1 MSLTG
6 KHIAIFA
13 ATGAIAGE
21 VARQSAA
28 AGAHVD
34 LSGRDAH
41 ALDTLASQITESGGS
56 TSVAVVDAT
65 DPAAVDA
72 YVDRLAANGGID
84 AVFNGIGPRAAE
96 AHYATPSDV
105 ISLDRFLFPFDLI
118 VGSTFLTSRATA
130 RHMTA
135 QGHGS
140 IITLSASL
148 SGLTTPFMAG
158 ISAACG
164 GIEAM
169 TRSLAGEYGPAGV
182 RVNCV
187 RANAMPETR
196 TIQETGAQMA
206 QNLGIDMMMSP
217 AVSPLRQPVSIA
229 DTAAAVIH
237 LASDSSRMVTAQ
249 VLNVCGGVLVD

>member
-1 MSLTG
+1 
-6 KHIAIFA
+6 
-13 ATGAIAGE
+13 
-21 VARQSAA
+21 
-28 AGAHVD
+28 
-34 LSGRDAH
+34 
-41 ALDTLASQITESGGS
+41 
-56 TSVAVVDAT
+56 
-65 DPAAVDA
+65 
-72 YVDRLAANGGID
+72 
-84 AVFNGIGPRAAE
+84 
-96 AHYATPSDV
+96 
-105 ISLDRFLFPFDLI
+105 
-118 VGSTFLTSRATA
+118 
-130 RHMTA
+130 MTA

-140 IITLSASL
+140 IVTLSSSL

-206 QNLGIDMMMSP
+206 KTLG
-217 AVSPLRQPVSIA
+217 AVSMIPEDHSLLKRPISVA

-237 LASDSSRMVTAQ
+237 LASDSTRMVTAQ
-249 VLNVCGGVLVD
+249 VINICGGVLVD